1 MFTRNTLCTI
11 CLLGCTAAALA
22 QPLGTAFTYQAELRS
37 SGAPASGLYDLRF
50 RLYDAA
56 SAGTQVGSTLCA
68 DNLTLTSGRFT
79 IDLDFG
85 AVFAGQQRFLE
96 IDVRADA
103 GLGCANA
110 TGFTTLAPRQ
120 PLTAAPNAAF
130 ALNAATASSAATA
143 AFLAFSGKVFAAG
156 ALDAKAKQ
164 IIAVAVAHVT
174 QCQQCIRSHTKSA
187 LRAGATPQELMEAAW
202 VAAEMRAGG
211 AYAHSNVMLAAINE
225 EQSTQ
230 GDQEGRS

>member
-1 MFTRNTLCTI
+1 MAEQPHQHTQNPAPTPQQL
-11 CLLGCTAAALA
+11 AA
-22 QPLGTAFTYQAELRS
+22 QRRELT
-37 SGAPASGLYDLRF
+37 PD
-50 RLYDAA
+50 
-56 SAGTQVGSTLCA
+56 
-68 DNLTLTSGRFT
+68 
-79 IDLDFG
+79 
-85 AVFAGQQRFLE
+85 
-96 IDVRADA
+96 
-103 GLGCANA
+103 
-110 TGFTTLAPRQ
+110 
-120 PLTAAPNAAF
+120 
-130 ALNAATASSAATA
+130 ATA

-174 QCQQCIRSHTKSA
+174 QCQQCIRSHTRSA

-211 AYAHSNVMLAAINE
+211 AYALSNVMLAAINE